1 MGAALA
7 AQAIVMINT
16 DVGKE
21 NDIFN
26 ELLKIDEVKKV
37 YMVYGIHDLVVFV
50 EAENMDKLR
59 SLITDKI
66 RKLDGVK
73 STLTSVIV
81 TGKEK

>member
-1 MGAALA
+1 MP

-21 NDIFN
+21 DQIFN
-26 ELLKIDEVKKV
+26 ELLKIDEVKRV

-59 SLITDKI
+59 TLITDRI
-66 RKLDGVK
+66 RKIEGVK

-81 TGKEK
+81 VGKEKS

>member
-1 MGAALA
+1 MS

-21 NDIFN
+21 DQIFN

-37 YMVYGIHDLVVFV
+37 YMVYGIHDIIIFV
-50 EAENMDKLR
+50 EADTMDKLR

-66 RKLDGVK
+66 RRLEGVK

-81 TGKEK
+81 MGKEKS